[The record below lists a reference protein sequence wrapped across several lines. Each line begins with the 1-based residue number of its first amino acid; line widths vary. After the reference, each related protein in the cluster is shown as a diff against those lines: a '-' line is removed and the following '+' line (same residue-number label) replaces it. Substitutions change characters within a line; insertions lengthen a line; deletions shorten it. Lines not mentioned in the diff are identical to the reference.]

1 MSVSKNW
8 KNNKIVKKKML
19 DGGNLI
25 FLQKMENQ
33 KENETKNSSSQLNNF
48 SKTRLMG
55 SLIFGIWM
63 QFFIDK

>member
-8 KNNKIVKKKML
+8 KNNKIVKKKNVGSRQF
-19 DGGNLI
+19 D
-25 FLQKMENQ
+25 FFAKMENQ

-55 SLIFGIWM
+55 SPNL
-63 QFFIDK
+63 